1 MKGMASPHPPLTN
14 IGRCEPLLTCL
25 KFCAPVSPS
34 AFYSHRQ
41 KEGGVSKTRVAE
53 TVTAI
58 LITQVIMWLVS
69 LGAPVLS
76 FEVITSV
83 TVTVALL
90 FAVLNTI
97 RAAIIT
103 QEQNVSY
110 EYVKLPF
117 QQPMVV
123 DTPVRVFVRKNLWN
137 MMPSLDGLMDV
148 DLEDRTQHDLQKWA
162 LVGGVVSNVTRRDP
176 GIQLTILRKEE
187 ETDSFPAFRFVYCGF
202 AVTNANDALSCRKG
216 DVVTIIGRLDSVYP
230 TATQLAKC
238 ELVMHVPAE
247 PSEG

>member
-1 MKGMASPHPPLTN
+1 M
-14 IGRCEPLLTCL
+14 
-25 KFCAPVSPS
+25 
-34 AFYSHRQ
+34 
-41 KEGGVSKTRVAE
+41 SKTRVAE

-137 MMPSLDGLMDV
+137 MMPSLDGL
-148 DLEDRTQHDLQKWA
+148 
-162 LVGGVVSNVTRRDP
+162 N
-176 GIQLTILRKEE
+176 
-187 ETDSFPAFRFVYCGF
+187 
-202 AVTNANDALSCRKG
+202 
-216 DVVTIIGRLDSVYP
+216 GR
-230 TATQLAKC
+230 
-238 ELVMHVPAE
+238 
-247 PSEG
+247 